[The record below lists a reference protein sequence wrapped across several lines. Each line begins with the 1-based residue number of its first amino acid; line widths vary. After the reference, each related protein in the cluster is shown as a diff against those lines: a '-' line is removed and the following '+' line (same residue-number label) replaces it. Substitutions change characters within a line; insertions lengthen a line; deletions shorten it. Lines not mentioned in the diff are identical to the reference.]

1 VERDACQ
8 GNEKPYNA
16 FRKCELQLCKITMSV
31 GVLLLV
37 LLFGCQS
44 CKRCS
49 VTPFGLY
56 LKYCFVYSVMR
67 PHLEPD
73 VTRVWSARLTPLLD

>member
-1 VERDACQ
+1 MERDACQ

-16 FRKCELQLCKITMSV
+16 FRECELRLCKILRSV

-49 VTPFGLY
+49 MTTFELY
-56 LKYCFVYSVMR
+56 LEYCCVYSVMR
-67 PHLEPD
+67 PHLEVN